1 MSDGDGGTALLG
13 RLTVGEPDEILL
25 ISGVATIINKLNGH
39 PFDEND
45 EQLFEAFTI
54 FCGLGIHN
62 TIMYS
67 EVEKAMA
74 RQKVA
79 IEVLSYHA
87 TASNKEL
94 EALMVSLPSHLF
106 LPSFLFKVFCLFFCQ
121 FGVSS
126 RINRLSAPMI
136 SIFTL

>member
-1 MSDGDGGTALLG
+1 MCFVL
-13 RLTVGEPDEILL
+13 
-25 ISGVATIINKLNGH
+25 GVATIINKTNGK

-67 EVEKAMA
+67 EVEKAVA

-79 IEVLSYHA
+79 LEVLSYHA
-87 TASNKEL
+87 TAGSKEV
-94 EALMVSLPSHLF
+94 AVLMVI
-106 LPSFLFKVFCLFFCQ
+106 Q
-121 FGVSS
+121 
-126 RINRLSAPMI
+126 
-136 SIFTL
+136 